1 MNAKTGYLR
10 GESSA
15 RLVHGEEFGRDVAQG
30 LRAVVRAAKR
40 NLRHRVVQRAGS
52 HPVAL
57 GMVGI
62 RADLADSP

>member
-1 MNAKTGYLR
+1 
-10 GESSA
+10 
-15 RLVHGEEFGRDVAQG
+15 
-30 LRAVVRAAKR
+30 
-40 NLRHRVVQRAGS
+40 LRHRVVQRAGS